1 MKKILISIFAIIF
14 SSIAV
19 LASDTKF
26 AQIDGAFVN
35 ASDEQ
40 SVKNFETL
48 IDKIKHNCSGTDEVK
63 KIIEM
68 IKNFSWKNH

>member
-1 MKKILISIFAIIF
+1 MDKNKSNLSEYEYGLNDGIYMGIDRMK
-14 SSIAV
+14 
-19 LASDTKF
+19 
-26 AQIDGAFVN
+26 
-35 ASDEQ
+35 
-40 SVKNFETL
+40 ETL

>member
-1 MKKILISIFAIIF
+1 MENNKANLSEYEHGLNDGIDMGIDRMK
-14 SSIAV
+14 
-19 LASDTKF
+19 
-26 AQIDGAFVN
+26 
-35 ASDEQ
+35 
-40 SVKNFETL
+40 ETL